1 MFTNLISGN
10 YFGVLSSILISLG
23 LVAGI
28 TLLVVLVV
36 LLVRRVTH
44 TPATGSRENTGE
56 DVVLSAR
63 EILQIRYVCGE
74 IDREQYF
81 QMLGDLA

>member
-1 MFTNLISGN
+1 MFTNLFSGN
-10 YFGVLSSILISLG
+10 YFGLLTSILISLG

-36 LLVRRVTH
+36 LLVRRVINSTKSGDG
-44 TPATGSRENTGE
+44 AAE

-74 IDREQYF
+74 IDRDQYF
-81 QMLGDLA
+81 EMLGDLA